1 MTTKPRL
8 TVASLLI
15 LTVLVALPLISSAQT
30 GFNAGDLESIAK
42 SERRGFPVKRPDRPG
57 LNTADYNVAGY
68 RCHWYLNPAVRAISG
83 AVTMQ
88 FVALGAGFDTLVLD
102 LSHELTVDSVT
113 YRGAFADWSH
123 TGDQVI
129 ISLPGVIPQ
138 GTPDSVTVIYHG
150 VPPQN
155 GSGSFENGSHQG
167 IPIVWTLSQP
177 YGASDW
183 WPCKND
189 LTDKADSLDIFL
201 HVPAGYQGVSNGLL
215 VSEQISGMNS
225 VYHWKH
231 RYPIV
236 SYLVCLSVT
245 RYARYT
251 HQVISD
257 CDTLPVLNFVYSE
270 DSAAAYPLTL
280 QVVPMIRLFDSLF
293 GAYPFRKEHYGHA
306 QFEWGGGMEHQTMS
320 FMGGFGYELV
330 AHELAHSW
338 FGNMVTCG
346 SWTDIW
352 LNEGFATYLSGLC
365 YEFLLPE
372 WWQRFR
378 EVRIK
383 SIVSKPDGS
392 VYCSDTTDIDRIFN
406 SRLSYAKGAM
416 ILHQL
421 RWIIGD
427 QAFFT
432 GLNNYLADPNLSYGF
447 ARTPNLMEHLEE
459 SSGQELSWY
468 FDDWYTGQGYP
479 SYHIS
484 WSQSAGEVSFTIGQ
498 TQSHPSVSFFE
509 MVVPVKFK
517 NAERDTII
525 RFWNTFQGQTF
536 SVLLPFAVDSLT
548 VDPDYQIISAQNTV
562 NSTGEPGW
570 AEKLRLFPN
579 PTIDRIF
586 MDIPIA
592 RGAFGFRILTASG
605 SLVRSGVLKS
615 GINSMDISDLVG
627 GIYFVSV
634 MNGSQEVT
642 LKFVKPG
649 QSAH

>member
-1 MTTKPRL
+1 MTTKHQL
-8 TVASLLI
+8 TVASLLF
-15 LTVLVALPLISSAQT
+15 LAVLFALPLISSAQA
-30 GFNAGDLESIAK
+30 GFDAGDLESIAK
-42 SERRGFPVKRPDRPG
+42 SERRSFPVQWPHRPG
-57 LNTADYNVAGY
+57 LSTADYDVTGY
-68 RCHWYLNPAVRAISG
+68 RCHWYLDPSVRAIAG
-83 AVTMQ
+83 AVTVQ
-88 FVALGAGFDTLVLD
+88 FKAMGAGFDTLVMD
-102 LSHELTVDSVT
+102 LSSELTVDSVICH
-113 YRGAFADWSH
+113 GAAADWSH

-189 LTDKADSLDIFL
+189 LTDKADSVDIFL

-215 VSEQISGMNS
+215 VTEHTSGGTA

-245 RYARYT
+245 RYARYS

-257 CDTLPVLNFVYSE
+257 GDTLPVLNFVYPE

-320 FMGGFGYELV
+320 FMGDFGYELV

-346 SWTDIW
+346 SWADIW

-392 VYCSDTTDIDRIFN
+392 VFCSDTTDIDRIFN

-427 QAFFT
+427 TAFFS
-432 GLNNYLADPNLSYGF
+432 GLNNYLSDPRFSYGF
-447 ARTPNLMEHLEE
+447 ARTPDLKEHLQE
-459 SSGQELSWY
+459 SSGQDLSWY

-479 SYHIS
+479 SYHIN
-484 WSQSAGEVSFTIGQ
+484 WSQNAGEVSFTINQ
-498 TQSHPSVSFFE
+498 TQSHPSVTFFE
-509 MVVPVKFK
+509 MMVPVKFK

-536 SVLLPFAVDSLT
+536 AVSLPFTIDSLII
-548 VDPDYQIISAQNTV
+548 DPDYQLISAQNTV
-562 NSTGEPGW
+562 NATGEHGW
-570 AEKLRLFPN
+570 ARKLRMFPN
-579 PTIDRIF
+579 PAIDQLILDVERAGE
-586 MDIPIA
+586 PIC
-592 RGAFGFRILTASG
+592 FNIYTASG
-605 SLVRSGVLKS
+605 ILIRSGILQQGMNVL
-615 GINSMDISDLVG
+615 DISDLQG
-627 GIYFVSV
+627 GVYLVSV
-634 MNGSQEVT
+634 KNGSQEDT

-649 QSAH
+649 QSVH